1 MKIFKV
7 VMYTLFGLLA
17 IFFFARTEIKGRGNI
32 RSLEHQIKG
41 DSTVSLYTGNNI
53 EITSIDSLEVKTVLP
68 TGVIN
73 IPKGIHEV
81 KVKFSKSRFYVIQTN
96 ETYAHFSF
104 HLNFK
109 DYGPYTFVGFEN
121 KADDKIYFEAL
132 PGAAKEAER
141 FYKDSIVPYIVANSK
156 AGK

>member
-1 MKIFKV
+1 MKIFKNIG
-7 VMYTLFGLLA
+7 YILLALLA
-17 IFFFARTEIKGRGNI
+17 IFFFGRTEIKGRGNI
-32 RSLEHQIKG
+32 RSLKHLVKG

-53 EITSIDSLEVKTVLP
+53 EIISIDSLEVKTILP

-73 IPKGIHEV
+73 IPKGLHDI

-104 HLNFK
+104 KLNFK

-121 KADDKIYFEAL
+121 KADSKIYFEAL

-156 AGK
+156 AE